1 MDFHP
6 VRLLQWVLS
15 VFLLLSPG
23 SSAPGQIVEP
33 VESQLPPGT
42 LLNPFGSREEEH
54 RLLQSYIQPI
64 LKNHQGGPEITSWE
78 QEVFFLF
85 RLYDF
90 DRSGFLDGLEMMKLL
105 SDYSKH
111 HSGQA
116 DASELIVS
124 TVDFLLQTQ
133 DLNHDGLLDPSELL
147 SPLTHTQGSQ
157 INQIPQTKQE
167 VVVENRQSAIITEE
181 QNAGAV
187 DNKQQ
192 EDPREDFHPQEE
204 EIQNQETQA
213 DKDIQQIDKYNQQQ
227 IEDAPV
233 EEQEGVPVHQGQ
245 PEI

>member
-1 MDFHP
+1 M
-6 VRLLQWVLS
+6 
-15 VFLLLSPG
+15 
-23 SSAPGQIVEP
+23 
-33 VESQLPPGT
+33 T
-42 LLNPFGSREEEH
+42 LA
-54 RLLQSYIQPI
+54 
-64 LKNHQGGPEITSWE
+64 TS
-78 QEVFFLF
+78 
-85 RLYDF
+85 
-90 DRSGFLDGLEMMKLL
+90 K
-105 SDYSKH
+105 
-111 HSGQA
+111 
-116 DASELIVS
+116 
-124 TVDFLLQTQ
+124 
-133 DLNHDGLLDPSELL
+133 
-147 SPLTHTQGSQ
+147 GSQ

-167 VVVENRQSAIITEE
+167 VVVENKPSAIITEE